1 MDIYIFDIDDTL
13 VLHTKESND
22 YYNTTGNTTLRDL
35 LSEFKNLKCYIYTN
49 GTLGHG
55 ELIIKNLQLQV
66 DTIFA
71 RDVIPFMKPDKRS
84 FRYVNREIKKDN
96 DNIKQIVFFDDLK
109 ENLKVAK
116 HLGWTTVWINPNRNE
131 KEYYIVFVVPNIYE
145 SIIYF
150 NLKKK

>member
-1 MDIYIFDIDDTL
+1 
-13 VLHTKESND
+13 
-22 YYNTTGNTTLRDL
+22 
-35 LSEFKNLKCYIYTN
+35 
-49 GTLGHG
+49 
-55 ELIIKNLQLQV
+55 
-66 DTIFA
+66 
-71 RDVIPFMKPDKRS
+71 MKPDKRS

-131 KEYYIVFVVPNIYE
+131 KEYYIDYVFPNIYE

-150 NLKKK
+150 KLKKK